1 MRFARLALVLVPLA
15 LVSAAMGCASSN
27 TDGPQPLVSGS
38 VELTPPSNEEAA
50 RASAQPGSPEAVQ
63 AVSGKTLVRGL
74 MGLAATP
81 SSDPSR
87 ARAEAMAT
95 HVIAVLERA
104 EPGSLDR
111 FSNEMRSK
119 DEKRI
124 VAAYV
129 GIRARLVAVTDSPD
143 LRAELESD
151 PLFAGQLVPTSKS
164 SFGGH
169 VAILAP
175 GDGIPDLGRG
185 ADGRFGDS
193 NTGAWGAIKDSA
205 GLVAIPGSLRDVD
218 NGTYVPD
225 PESRLGAY
233 AATRGYP
240 PGSVGE
246 AVHNAIG
253 TIYVLLGTF
262 GEEKIG
268 RVFNSPEARALY
280 GQPVESAAG
289 AQMAAIEQRYWANV
303 AKEDPASPGGQL
315 GASFSA
321 TVRDSL
327 QRHIFGNPGSL
338 DAGTAADSSVPT
350 NDAGTADAAPTDC
363 NGRADGWWCQG
374 GVTGF
379 MVYCGGGQIGGGCP
393 CAACGGTAGQRASCS
408 NAAPP
413 AACTSR

>member
-119 DEKRI
+119 DDKRI
-124 VAAYV
+124 LTAFVSM
-129 GIRARLVAVTDSPD
+129 RARLTAVTDSPE
-143 LRAELESD
+143 LVAELESD
-151 PLFAGQLVPTSKS
+151 PLFAGQLIPASTS

-169 VAILAP
+169 VVVLAP

-185 ADGRFGDS
+185 TDGRFGDS
-193 NTGAWGAIKDSA
+193 NTGTWGAIKDSA
-205 GLVAIPGSLRDVD
+205 GLLAIPGSLRDVD
-218 NGTYVPD
+218 NGTFVPD

-253 TIYVLLGTF
+253 TIYVLLGTY

-280 GQPVESAAG
+280 NQPVESPAG
-289 AQMAAIEQRYWANV
+289 AQMAAIEQRYWSNV
-303 AKEDPASPGGQL
+303 AKEDPSSPGGQL
-315 GASFSA
+315 GAAFSP
-321 TVRDSL
+321 TVRDAL
-327 QRHIFGNPGSL
+327 QRRVFGNPGTL
-338 DAGTAADSSVPT
+338 DAGAGTDSSSPT
-350 NDAGTADAAPTDC
+350 NDGGAADAAPTDC

-374 GVTGF
+374 GVNGF
-379 MVYCGGGQIGGGCP
+379 MVYCRGGQIGGGCP
-393 CAACGGTAGQRASCS
+393 CAACGGSPGQQASCS
-408 NAAPP
+408 NAPPP